1 MRTVGLSVPDVVR
14 EIITRNRSIHDCMAM
29 DVINYTALAVKIHP
43 EVEKQIGNPIHLNT
57 IVVAIKRYADA
68 FEKDENVISEPV
80 LKDARLSMTD
90 RIMGMQWTM
99 KDILDQ
105 DIARMLGEAEKAL
118 TNSEFFRLGDSF
130 RILADD
136 SDVTR
141 KIFQNFPKENVYS
154 SGLAKI
160 RIQVPEQ
167 NRADVVSYVTEIL
180 HRNGIDLVDALFS
193 RDGIVLILKEDQAP
207 IAYEKLRTEIPR
219 TKENLYSS
227 GLAKIRIQV
236 PEQNR
241 ADVVSYVTEILHRNG
256 IDLVDAL
263 FSRDGIVLI
272 LKEDQAPIAYEKLRS
287 EIPR

>member
-29 DVINYTALAVKIHP
+29 DVINFTALAVKIHP

-68 FEKDENVISEPV
+68 FEKDENVIDEPV

-99 KDILDQ
+99 KDLHDQ
-105 DIARMLGEAEKAL
+105 NMAKMFAEAENAFS
-118 TNSEFFRLGDSF
+118 NSEFFRLGDSF
-130 RILADD
+130 RILTDD
-136 SDVTR
+136 SDATR
-141 KIFQNFPKENVYS
+141 RIFQSFP
-154 SGLAKI
+154 
-160 RIQVPEQ
+160 
-167 NRADVVSYVTEIL
+167 
-180 HRNGIDLVDALFS
+180 
-193 RDGIVLILKEDQAP
+193 
-207 IAYEKLRTEIPR
+207 
-219 TKENLYSS
+219 KENLYSS

-241 ADVVSYVTEILHRNG
+241 ADVVSYVTDILHRNG
-256 IDLVDAL
+256 IELVDAL
-263 FSRDGIVLI
+263 FSHDGIVLI
-272 LKEDQAPIAYEKLRS
+272 LKEDQAPLAYDKLRS

>member
-29 DVINYTALAVKIHP
+29 DVINYTALAVKIQP

-68 FEKDENVISEPV
+68 FEKNENVVDEPV

-90 RIMGMQWTM
+90 RIMGMRWTM
-99 KDILDQ
+99 KDLLDR
-105 DIARMLGEAEKAL
+105 DMAKMFAEAEKAL
-118 TNSEFFRLGDSF
+118 SNSEFFRLGDSF

-141 KIFQNFPKENVYS
+141 RIFQNFP
-154 SGLAKI
+154 
-160 RIQVPEQ
+160 
-167 NRADVVSYVTEIL
+167 
-180 HRNGIDLVDALFS
+180 
-193 RDGIVLILKEDQAP
+193 
-207 IAYEKLRTEIPR
+207 
-219 TKENLYSS
+219 KENLYSS

-241 ADVVSYVTEILHRNG
+241 ADILSFVTGILHRNS
-256 IDLVDAL
+256 IELIDAL
-263 FSRDGIVLI
+263 FSRNGIVLF
-272 LKEDQAPIAYEKLRS
+272 LKEDQAPLAFEKIRS
-287 EIPR
+287 EIPRQ

>member
-1 MRTVGLSVPDVVR
+1 MRTVGLSVPSVVR

-68 FEKDENVISEPV
+68 FEKNENVITEPV

-105 DIARMLGEAEKAL
+105 DIAKMLGEAEKAL

-141 KIFQNFPKENVYS
+141 RIFQNFPKENVYS

-219 TKENLYSS
+219 TKEN
-227 GLAKIRIQV
+227 GV
-236 PEQNR
+236 
-241 ADVVSYVTEILHRNG
+241 
-256 IDLVDAL
+256 
-263 FSRDGIVLI
+263 
-272 LKEDQAPIAYEKLRS
+272 
-287 EIPR
+287 